1 MGGHVYRRLVDDGV
15 TVGQLMTILASFY
28 DSARTKE
35 GKELFE
41 FILQK
46 LDSKLQSSEAVYDFD
61 TDDELCEKSST
72 DFDIG
77 IGKEDRGEE
86 SKSEILPKDDQKE
99 SSQSP
104 QSFSQGMLKILDS
117 MEKGE
122 LLDKELATSQ
132 SLQPQNQGDKT
143 ENGFAS
149 NIQTTKQ
156 SKLTDYFK
164 K

>member
-1 MGGHVYRRLVDDGV
+1 MGWQAFTTRP
-15 TVGQLMTILASFY
+15 GQKR
-28 DSARTKE
+28 ARSSLNLSSKRWIRNC
-35 GKELFE
+35 KH
-41 FILQK
+41 QK
-46 LDSKLQSSEAVYDFD
+46 LSMISTQTMSSVKN
-61 TDDELCEKSST
+61 LVPIS
-72 DFDIG
+72 
-77 IGKEDRGEE
+77 
-86 SKSEILPKDDQKE
+86 ILVLAKKTEMKKVKVRSCPRMTRRKALSLHKGG
-99 SSQSP
+99 P
-104 QSFSQGMLKILDS
+104 VPHAQGMLKILDS

-132 SLQPQNQGDKT
+132 SLQPQNQSDKT